1 MMGVAI
7 VSNWPLLSGRLMKA
21 ITETN
26 LATAL
31 YENKQFD
38 EAIAHY
44 ESEAMARAREA
55 GGNQV
60 YLAYV

>member
-1 MMGVAI
+1 
-7 VSNWPLLSGRLMKA
+7 MKA

-31 YENKQFD
+31 HENKQFD

-44 ESEAMARAREA
+44 ERAIALRPDYA
-55 GGNQV
+55 P
-60 YLAYV
+60 AYNNLGAALRSKGR